1 MDRDILLI
9 NIFTKYTPF
18 DAPISL
24 IPSRRQKKKKQNFS
38 LFPPP
43 PIRSP
48 LENEIAALRN
58 EGTGE

>member
-1 MDRDILLI
+1 MPQFLWFPQEDRE
-9 NIFTKYTPF
+9 
-18 DAPISL
+18 
-24 IPSRRQKKKKQNFS
+24 KKKQNFS
-38 LFPPP
+38 LFPPPP